1 MQIFFAVK
9 AQTHGNA
16 VQFALFF
23 HEDPPLRPSNP
34 VRRIERR

>member
-16 VQFALFF
+16 VQFALFC